1 MQKQKSPY
9 YLPTGNEFV
18 AVPTLY
24 SENAAIESINFLHMG
39 SRGLIE
45 IVGSKEKPLIKPY
58 LIWNGRAIELSD
70 LSWEREDFWIPR
82 FTFSNERVQLRG
94 KICAPVG
101 ERGFIYQLEV
111 SNHSAD
117 VAEVEFGL
125 YGTWLQAIH
134 SINESKP
141 IQGEKI
147 GYYSSWNQS
156 LALDFRTAMTMFS
169 FGVLPS
175 EIMNTTCWYQGDAIS
190 IAESTKEVL
199 IFHPDEDL
207 AYQLTQKMTLKPQET
222 HEIAFYWGVGL
233 EEVGALTSAKE
244 MFRQGQQ
251 KMFARTSQWLQQ
263 RKLQSA
269 APELE
274 RLLNLNAFFNLFFAT
289 GKTLDTE
296 ELVLVTSRSPRYYVS
311 AAYWDRD
318 SLLWSFPSV
327 LHLDPQYARE
337 MLDYVFKRQ
346 IRNIGMHS
354 RYIDGTLLEPGFEL
368 DELCAPVIALHR
380 YLEETKDYDYLT
392 EAYIQQGLKRIL
404 SLLETHRHPKTALYD
419 TFLLPSDDVASEPYV
434 TYDNVLVW
442 KAFRCWADME
452 TWTGN
457 SAQSEFY
464 LDQAAQVKKAIWEY
478 CLMEYEG
485 NTVFA
490 WSTDLAG
497 NFRFYDEPPGS
508 LQLLTYYKFCD
519 SDDLVYLNT
528 INAIRSPHNKYAF
541 TDCTFSEMGCE
552 HANHPWV
559 LSICNSL
566 LSGRSQEAGN
576 LLTRIELDGGIACES
591 FDEHEGFCQTGEAFA
606 TCAGFL
612 AYSIYEAFPG
622 DMSAKKGGEEDVSTV
637 SALDKLA

>member
-1 MQKQKSPY
+1 MKNSRLSY

-18 AVPTLY
+18 AVPSLY

-45 IVGSKEKPLIKPY
+45 IAGSQEKPLIKPF
-58 LIWNGRAIELSD
+58 LTWNGTAIELRD
-70 LSWEREDFWIPR
+70 LRWEREDFWIPG
-82 FTFSNERVQLRG
+82 FTFSDARVQLRG
-94 KICAPVG
+94 KICAPLG

-111 SNHSAD
+111 SNRSAD

-125 YGTWLQAIH
+125 HGTWLQAIH

-141 IQGEKI
+141 IQGERI
-147 GYYSSWNQS
+147 AYYSSWNCG
-156 LALDFRTAMTMFS
+156 LALDFRNAMTLFS

-175 EIMNTTCWYQGDAIS
+175 EEMNTICWYQGDGVSIS
-190 IAESTKEVL
+190 ENTKEYV
-199 IFHPDEDL
+199 FHPGDEL
-207 AYQLTQKMTLKPQET
+207 AYQLTKKVTIEPQET
-222 HEIAFYWGVGL
+222 REITFYWGVGL

-244 MFRQGQQ
+244 MVRHGSQR
-251 KMFARTSQWLQQ
+251 MFARTSQWLKQK
-263 RKLQSA
+263 KLRSA
-269 APELE
+269 ASDLDSI
-274 RLLNLNAFFNLFFAT
+274 LNLNAFFNLFFAT
-289 GKTLDTE
+289 GKTIDTE
-296 ELVLVTSRSPRYYVS
+296 EVVLVTSRSPRYYVS

-337 MLDYVFKRQ
+337 MLDYVFIRQ
-346 IRNIGMHS
+346 IRNIGLHS

-380 YLEETKDYDYLT
+380 YLEKTQDYHYLKEDYV
-392 EAYIQQGLKRIL
+392 QKGLKRIQM
-404 SLLETHRHPKTALYD
+404 LLETHQHPEITLYD
-419 TFLLPSDDVASEPYV
+419 TFLLPSDDETPQPYV

-442 KAFRCWADME
+442 KMFQCWADFGK
-452 TWTGN
+452 WTGN
-457 SAQSEFY
+457 HVQSEFY
-464 LDQAAQVKKAIWEY
+464 ADKANQVKKAIWDH

-485 NTVFA
+485 NTIFA

-497 NFRFYDEPPGS
+497 DFRFYDEPPGS
-508 LQLLTYYKFCD
+508 LQLLAYYKFCE
-519 SDDLVYLNT
+519 SDDPVYRNT
-528 INAIRSPHNKYAF
+528 IVAIRSPQNKYAF
-541 TDCTFSEMGCE
+541 TDCTYSELGCE

-566 LSGRSQEAGN
+566 LSGRRQEAWD
-576 LLTRIELDGGIACES
+576 LLTRVELDGGIACES

-612 AYSIYEAFPG
+612 AYSIYEAFG
-622 DMSAKKGGEEDVSTV
+622 KATD
-637 SALDKLA
+637 